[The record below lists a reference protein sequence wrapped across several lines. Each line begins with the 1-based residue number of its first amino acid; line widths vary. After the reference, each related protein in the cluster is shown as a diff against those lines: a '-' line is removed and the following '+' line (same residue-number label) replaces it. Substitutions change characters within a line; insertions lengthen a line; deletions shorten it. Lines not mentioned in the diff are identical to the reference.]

1 MGRSFDSRLGRG
13 LKGMTVKY
21 PSRVYLS
28 ELVAETSLEKKW
40 HMGRV
45 HKELLFYSGLLK
57 FQGVGAQ
64 VYKVIDS
71 HRNSAWRRK
80 TGREEPPDRS
90 FYLIW
95 PPPSPFHTML
105 KLTLFPCCSL
115 FILLTVLVCKM
126 LCLALSSFMMIY
138 CVVLIFHLNS
148 LIRAF

>member
-1 MGRSFDSRLGRG
+1 MEIGSEREVGRSFDSRLGRG

-80 TGREEPPDRS
+80 TGREEPPDPNSEVTSYFQTRA
-90 FYLIW
+90 
-95 PPPSPFHTML
+95 
-105 KLTLFPCCSL
+105 SL
-115 FILLTVLVCKM
+115 GE
-126 LCLALSSFMMIY
+126 
-138 CVVLIFHLNS
+138 
-148 LIRAF
+148 RG